1 MEDKV
6 NLTLVGLFVLVLGAA
21 LIGGALWL
29 SSGKSYRTDYDT
41 YQIYMNESVSGLN
54 LNAPVRYR
62 GVEVGRVQKIT
73 LAPDN
78 VEQVELTLGILRGTP
93 LKTDTFAVL
102 QTHGLTGLTFVELA
116 GGSREAA
123 PLKSTPGKSYPIIKT
138 GPSLMM
144 RLDTSVSS
152 LLGNINSSSENI
164 NALLNEDNRR
174 AIGHILQDIETLTHT
189 LAARQTTIDSGLSH
203 AARTMENTAQLSAQ
217 LPQLAE
223 RIGHGADAVDRMA
236 AELAQAASST
246 RATMDSTRQFG
257 NETAPEMQQLLNELH
272 ELTASLRRVSSEIE
286 QNPAVLLHG
295 RAAAKR
301 GPGE

>member
-1 MEDKV
+1 MEEKV
-6 NLTLVGLFVLVLGAA
+6 NFTLVGLFVLVLGAA
-21 LIGGALWL
+21 LIGGVLWL
-29 SSGKSYRTDYDT
+29 GSDQSYSKTYDT
-41 YQIYMNESVSGLN
+41 YQIYIKESVSGLN

-78 VEQVELTLGILRGTP
+78 VEQVQLTLGIERGTP
-93 LKTDTFAVL
+93 IKTDTFAIL

-116 GGSREAA
+116 GGSREATALKADKGA
-123 PLKSTPGKSYPIIKT
+123 PFPTIKT

-144 RLDTSVSS
+144 RLDTSVST
-152 LLGNINSSSENI
+152 LLTNLNRSSENI
-164 NALLNEDNRR
+164 NALLNEDNRL
-174 AIGHILQDIETLTHT
+174 AISHALSDIEALSQT
-189 LAARQTTIDSGLSH
+189 LAARRTTIDSALTN

-236 AELAQAASST
+236 GELAKAASST
-246 RATMDSTRQFG
+246 RTTMDSTRQFG
-257 NETAPEMQQLLNELH
+257 SETAPEMQQILNELH
-272 ELTASLRRVSSEIE
+272 ELTTSLKRVSSEIE

>member
-1 MEDKV
+1 MEEKV
-6 NLTLVGLFVLVLGAA
+6 NFTLAGLFVLVLGAA
-21 LIGGALWL
+21 LIGGVLWL
-29 SSGKSYRTDYDT
+29 SSDQSYNKTYDI
-41 YQIYMNESVSGLN
+41 YQIYIKESVSGLN

-78 VEQVELTLGILRGTP
+78 VEQVQLTLGIERGTP
-93 LKTDTFAVL
+93 LKTNTYAIL

-116 GGSREAA
+116 GGSRDA
-123 PLKSTPGKSYPIIKT
+123 PPLMKQPGAEFPVIAT

-152 LLGNINSSSENI
+152 LLSNLNRSSENL

-174 AIGHILQDIETLTHT
+174 AISHTLSDIETLSHA
-189 LAARQTTIDSGLSH
+189 LAARRTTIDSGLNN

-223 RIGHGADAVDRMA
+223 RIGHSAERFDRMT
-236 AELAQAASST
+236 AELGRAASNTS
-246 RATMDSTRQFG
+246 ATIDSTRQLAG
-257 NETAPEMQQLLNELH
+257 DTLPQLQQLLGELH
-272 ELTASLRRVSSEIE
+272 ELTATLKRVSSEIE

>member
-1 MEDKV
+1 MEEKF
-6 NLTLVGLFVLVLGAA
+6 NFTLVGLFVLVLGAA

-29 SSGKSYRTDYDT
+29 GSDQSYSKIYDT
-41 YQIYMNESVSGLN
+41 YQIYIKESVSGLN

-78 VEQVELTLGILRGTP
+78 VEQVQLTLGIERGTP
-93 LKTDTFAVL
+93 IKTDTFAVL

-116 GGSREAA
+116 GGSREATA
-123 PLKSTPGKSYPIIKT
+123 LKAGRGEPFPTIQT

-144 RLDTSVSS
+144 RLDTSVST
-152 LLGNINSSSENI
+152 LLTNLNRSSENI

-174 AIGHILQDIETLTHT
+174 AISHTLADIEILSHT
-189 LAARQTTIDSGLSH
+189 LAARRTTIDSGLSN

-217 LPQLAE
+217 LPQLAA
-223 RIGHGADAVDRMA
+223 RLGHSADTVDHMA
-236 AELAQAASST
+236 GELARAAGST

-257 NETAPEMQQLLNELH
+257 SDAAPEMQQLLNELH
-272 ELTASLRRVSSEIE
+272 ELTSSLRRVSSEIE

>member
-1 MEDKV
+1 MEEKV
-6 NLTLVGLFVLVLGAA
+6 NYTLVGLFVLVLGAA
-21 LIGGALWL
+21 LIGAVLWL
-29 SSGKSYRTDYDT
+29 GSDQSYSKTYDT
-41 YQIYMNESVSGLN
+41 YQIYIKESVSGLN

-78 VEQVELTLGILRGTP
+78 VEQVQLTLGIERGTP
-93 LKTDTFAVL
+93 IKTDTFAIL

-116 GGSREAA
+116 GGSREATA
-123 PLKSTPGKSYPIIKT
+123 LKAGQGEPFPTIQT

-144 RLDTSVSS
+144 RLDTSVST
-152 LLGNINSSSENI
+152 LLTNLNRSSENI

-174 AIGHILQDIETLTHT
+174 AISHALSDIEVLSHA
-189 LAARQTTIDSGLSH
+189 LAGRRTTIDSALIN

-223 RIGHGADAVDRMA
+223 RIGHSADAVDRMA
-236 AELAQAASST
+236 SELAKAAGST
-246 RATMDSTRQFG
+246 RTTMDKFG
-257 NETAPEMQQLLNELH
+257 NETTPEMQQLLNELH
-272 ELTASLRRVSSEIE
+272 ELTTTLRRVSSEIE

>member
-1 MEDKV
+1 MEEKV
-6 NLTLVGLFVLVLGAA
+6 NFTLVGLFVVVLGAA
-21 LIGGALWL
+21 LIGAILWL
-29 SSGKSYRTDYDT
+29 GSDQSYSKTYET
-41 YQIYMNESVSGLN
+41 YQIYIKESVSGLN

-78 VEQVELTLGILRGTP
+78 VEQVQLTLGIERGTP
-93 LKTDTFAVL
+93 IKTDTFAIL

-116 GGSREAA
+116 GGSREATA
-123 PLKSTPGKSYPIIKT
+123 LKAVKGEPFPTIQT

-144 RLDTSVSS
+144 RLDTSVST
-152 LLGNINSSSENI
+152 LLTNLNRSSENI

-174 AIGHILQDIETLTHT
+174 AISHALSDIEVLSQT
-189 LAARQTTIDSGLSH
+189 LAARRTTIDSALTN
-203 AARTMENTAQLSAQ
+203 AAHTMENTAQLSAQ

-236 AELAQAASST
+236 GELAKAASST
-246 RATMDSTRQFG
+246 RTTMDSTRQFG
-257 NETAPEMQQLLNELH
+257 SETAPEMQQLLNELH
-272 ELTASLRRVSSEIE
+272 ELTTSLKRVSSEIE